1 MLAKLRRFVFA
12 LVGFALTTTIYL
24 SLTPEMSF
32 IKDLHTKYG
41 YWGGIALGIVVGV
54 IFFLL
59 EPIASKQLKKISKK
73 FDKELS
79 VYSQVDIILGSVGLL
94 LGFFIA
100 FFVSKLL
107 ENLYIVGPVLSI
119 ISYIIF
125 GLIGIRIGVRS
136 KTSR

>member
-79 VYSQVDIILGSVGLL
+79 VRYYTWVGGII
-94 LGFFIA
+94 
-100 FFVSKLL
+100 
-107 ENLYIVGPVLSI
+107 
-119 ISYIIF
+119 
-125 GLIGIRIGVRS
+125 IGILYCFLCQ
-136 KTSR
+136 